1 MVLRRIAEAID
12 RRPNTYRVRR
22 SLLQIAA
29 DDFTTQ
35 LPKKKGRSGAWGV
48 SGWDLSNLAHPAFWS
63 MALLSQRRDR
73 FAMTL
78 IGQVYQDRAA
88 VQPYVQEK
96 RSTEQVLDSLNGIDP
111 DSLVGFVDAAVML
124 FQPPGA
130 TGAPLVPT
138 DQATEILRL
147 ALLRG
152 AMVGELR
159 TEEIR
164 DAWTEAHP
172 DQVHEHGPEVAW
184 KKAQGRAEM
193 LLEGWSQVRRG
204 QGRRLI

>member
-22 SLLQIAA
+22 SILQIAA
-29 DDFTTQ
+29 EDFVAQ
-35 LPKKKGRSGAWGV
+35 LPSKKGRSGAWGV
-48 SGWDLSNLAHPAFWS
+48 SGWDVSNLAHPAFWS
-63 MALLSQRRDR
+63 MALLSQRRRR

-78 IGQVYQDRAA
+78 LSQVHQDQAA

-96 RSTEQVLDSLNGIDP
+96 RAAEQVLHGLDGIDP

-124 FQPPGA
+124 FQPPGSS
-130 TGAPLVPT
+130 GAPLVPT

-159 TEEIR
+159 PDDIR
-164 DAWTEAHP
+164 PAWSEAHP
-172 DQVHEHGPEVAW
+172 DQSRRHGPEVAW

-193 LLEGWSQVRRG
+193 LLQGWNDHRRG

>member
-12 RRPNTYRVRR
+12 RRPNTYNARR
-22 SLLQIAA
+22 SILQIAA
-29 DDFTTQ
+29 NDFVTQ
-35 LPKKKGRSGAWGV
+35 LPKRKGRSGAWGV
-48 SGWDLSNLAHPAFWS
+48 SGWDVSNLAHPAFWS
-63 MALLSQRRDR
+63 MTLLSQRRKR

-78 IGQVYQDRAA
+78 IGQIYQDQAA

-96 RSTEQVLDSLNGIDP
+96 RSTEQVLTSLEGIDP

-130 TGAPLVPT
+130 SGAPLVPA
-138 DQATEILRL
+138 DQAGEILRL

-159 TEEIR
+159 PEEVR
-164 DAWTEAHP
+164 EAWSIAHP
-172 DQVHEHGPEVAW
+172 DQVNQHGPEIAW

-193 LLEGWSQVRRG
+193 LLEGWTKDRKG
-204 QGRRLI
+204 QGRRLV

>member
-22 SLLQIAA
+22 SILQIAA
-29 DDFTTQ
+29 DEFVTQ
-35 LPKKKGRSGAWGV
+35 LPKRKGRSGAWGV
-48 SGWDLSNLAHPAFWS
+48 SGWDVCNLAHPAFWC
-63 MALLSQRRDR
+63 MALVSQRRQR
-73 FAMTL
+73 YAMTL
-78 IGQVYQDRAA
+78 IGQVHQDQAA

-96 RSTEQVLDSLNGIDP
+96 RATEQVLHGLQGIDP
-111 DSLVGFVDAAVML
+111 DSLVGFVDSAVML

-130 TGAPLVPT
+130 SGAPLVPA
-138 DQATEILRL
+138 DQATEIVRL

-159 TEEIR
+159 PDEVR
-164 DAWTEAHP
+164 DAWNQAHP
-172 DQVHEHGPEVAW
+172 DQLDQHGPEVAW

-193 LLEGWSQVRRG
+193 LLQSWTQTRRG

>member
-12 RRPNTYRVRR
+12 RRPNTYRIRR
-22 SLLQIAA
+22 SILQIAA
-29 DDFTTQ
+29 EDFTTQ
-35 LPKKKGRSGAWGV
+35 LPRKKGRSGNWGV

-63 MALLSQRRDR
+63 MALLSQRRQR

-78 IGQVYQDRAA
+78 IGQVHQDQAA

-96 RSTEQVLDSLNGIDP
+96 RATEQVLHGLQGVDP
-111 DSLVGFVDAAVML
+111 DSLVGFVDAAVMM
-124 FQPPGA
+124 FQPPGSS
-130 TGAPLVPT
+130 GAPLIPN

-159 TEEIR
+159 PDEVR
-164 DAWTEAHP
+164 AAWNQAHP
-172 DQVHEHGPEVAW
+172 DQLNQHGEEVAW

-193 LLEGWSQVRRG
+193 LLASWTQTRRG

>member
-12 RRPNTYRVRR
+12 RRPNTHRVRR
-22 SLLQIAA
+22 SILQIAA
-29 DDFTTQ
+29 EDFIKQ
-35 LPKKKGRSGAWGV
+35 LPQRKGRSGAMGV
-48 SGWDLSNLAHPAFWS
+48 SGWDVSNLAHPAFWS
-63 MALLSQRRDR
+63 MALLSQRRQR
-73 FAMTL
+73 YAMSL
-78 IGQVYQDRAA
+78 IGQVHQDQSA

-96 RSTEQVLDSLNGIDP
+96 RATEQVLQGLGRIDP

-124 FQPPGA
+124 FQPAGA
-130 TGAPLVPT
+130 TGAPLVPS

-159 TEEIR
+159 ADDVR

-172 DQVHEHGPEVAW
+172 DQIERYGREVGW

-193 LLEGWSQVRRG
+193 LLEGWTKRRSS

>member
-12 RRPNTYRVRR
+12 RRPNTYNVRR
-22 SLLQIAA
+22 SILQIAA
-29 DDFTTQ
+29 NDFVNQ
-35 LPKKKGRSGAWGV
+35 LPKRKGRSGSWGV
-48 SGWDLSNLAHPAFWS
+48 SGWDVSNLAHPAFWS
-63 MALLSQRRDR
+63 MALLSQRRKR

-78 IGQVYQDRAA
+78 IGQVYQDQAA

-96 RSTEQVLDSLNGIDP
+96 RSTEQVLTGLEGIDA

-124 FQPPGA
+124 FQPPGSS
-130 TGAPLVPT
+130 GAPLVPA
-138 DQATEILRL
+138 DQASEILRL

-159 TEEIR
+159 SDEVRE
-164 DAWTEAHP
+164 AWSIAHP
-172 DQVHEHGPEVAW
+172 DQINTHGPEVAW

-193 LLEGWSQVRRG
+193 LLEEWTKDRKG

>member
-22 SLLQIAA
+22 SILQIAA
-29 DDFTTQ
+29 DDFATQ
-35 LPKKKGRSGAWGV
+35 LPRKKGRSGAWGV
-48 SGWDLSNLAHPAFWS
+48 SGWDISNLAHPAFWG
-63 MALLSQRRDR
+63 MALLSQRRQR

-96 RSTEQVLDSLNGIDP
+96 RATEQVLHGLDGIDA

-124 FQPPGA
+124 FQPPGSS
-130 TGAPLVPT
+130 GAPLVPA

-159 TEEIR
+159 PDDLR
-164 DAWTEAHP
+164 DAWNQAHP
-172 DQVHEHGPEVAW
+172 DQVNQHGSEVAW

-193 LLEGWSQVRRG
+193 LLEGWNQTRRG

>member
-22 SLLQIAA
+22 SILQIAA
-29 DDFTTQ
+29 EDFTTQ
-35 LPKKKGRSGAWGV
+35 LPRKKGRSGNWGV

-63 MALLSQRRDR
+63 MALLSQRRR
-73 FAMTL
+73 RYAMTL
-78 IGQVYQDRAA
+78 IGQVYQDQAA

-96 RSTEQVLDSLNGIDP
+96 RATEQVLHGLQGVDP
-111 DSLVGFVDAAVML
+111 DSLVGFVDAAVMM
-124 FQPPGA
+124 FQPPGSS
-130 TGAPLVPT
+130 GAPLIPS

-159 TEEIR
+159 PDEVR
-164 DAWTEAHP
+164 VAWNQAHP
-172 DQVHEHGPEVAW
+172 DQLNQYGPEVAW

-193 LLEGWSQVRRG
+193 LLESWTQTRRG

>member
-22 SLLQIAA
+22 SILQIAA

-35 LPKKKGRSGAWGV
+35 LPRKKGRSGAWGV
-48 SGWDLSNLAHPAFWS
+48 SGWDVSNLAHPAFWS
-63 MALLSQRRDR
+63 MALLSQRRQR

-78 IGQVYQDRAA
+78 IGQVYQDQAA

-96 RSTEQVLDSLNGIDP
+96 RATEQVLHGLEGVDP

-124 FQPPGA
+124 FQPPGSS
-130 TGAPLVPT
+130 GAPLVPA
-138 DQATEILRL
+138 DQATEIIRL

-159 TEEIR
+159 PEETR
-164 DAWTEAHP
+164 EAWNHAHP
-172 DQVHEHGPEVAW
+172 DQVERHGPEVAW

-193 LLEGWSQVRRG
+193 LYEGWTQLRRG

>member
-12 RRPNTYRVRR
+12 RRPNTGRVRR
-22 SLLQIAA
+22 SILQIAA
-29 DDFTTQ
+29 TDFVTQ
-35 LPKKKGRSGAWGV
+35 LPEKRGRSGAVGV
-48 SGWDLSNLAHPAFWS
+48 SGWDLSNVARPAFWC

-73 FAMTL
+73 FA
-78 IGQVYQDRAA
+78 IGLLGQIYQDQAA

-96 RSTEQVLDSLNGIDP
+96 RSAENVLNSFDGIEP
-111 DSLVGFVDAAVML
+111 ESLVGFVDAAVML
-124 FQPPGA
+124 FQPPGSS
-130 TGAPLVPT
+130 GAPLVPT
-138 DQATEILRL
+138 DQASEILRL

-159 TEEIR
+159 PS
-164 DAWTEAHP
+164 DVQSAWVAAHP
-172 DQVHEHGPEVAW
+172 DQVDEHGAEIAW

-193 LLEGWSQVRRG
+193 LFESWNQNRRG

>member
-12 RRPNTYRVRR
+12 RRPNTYNARR
-22 SLLQIAA
+22 SILQIAA
-29 DDFTTQ
+29 NDFVTQ
-35 LPKKKGRSGAWGV
+35 LPKRKGRSGAWGV
-48 SGWDLSNLAHPAFWS
+48 SGWDVSNLAHPAFWS
-63 MALLSQRRDR
+63 MTLLSQRRKR

-78 IGQVYQDRAA
+78 IGQIYQDQAA

-96 RSTEQVLDSLNGIDP
+96 RSTEQVLTSLEGIDP

-130 TGAPLVPT
+130 SGAPLVPA
-138 DQATEILRL
+138 DQAGEILRL

-159 TEEIR
+159 PEEVR
-164 DAWTEAHP
+164 EAWSIAHP
-172 DQVHEHGPEVAW
+172 DQVNQHGPEVAW

-193 LLEGWSQVRRG
+193 LLEGWTKDRKG
-204 QGRRLI
+204 QGRRLV

>member
-1 MVLRRIAEAID
+1 MLRRIAEAID
-12 RRPNTYRVRR
+12 RRPNTARLRR
-22 SLLQIAA
+22 SLLQLAA
-29 DDFTTQ
+29 DDFAAQ
-35 LPKKKGRSGAWGV
+35 LPRRTGRTGAWGV
-48 SGWDLSNLAHPAFWS
+48 SGWDVCNLAHPAFWS
-63 MALLSQRRDR
+63 MALLSQRRTR

-78 IGQVYQDRAA
+78 LSQIHADRAA

-96 RSTEQVLDSLNGIDP
+96 RATEQVLDGLGGIDP

-124 FQPPGA
+124 FQPPG
-130 TGAPLVPT
+130 TSGAPLVPA

-159 TEEIR
+159 PNEVRE
-164 DAWTEAHP
+164 AWAVAYP
-172 DQVHEHGPEVAW
+172 DQVQQHGAELAW

-193 LLEGWSQVRRG
+193 LLEGWAQSRRAR
-204 QGRRLI
+204 GRRIV

>member
-1 MVLRRIAEAID
+1 MLRRIAEAID

-22 SLLQIAA
+22 SILQIAA
-29 DDFTTQ
+29 DDFVAQ

-48 SGWDLSNLAHPAFWS
+48 SGWDVSNLSHPAFWA
-63 MALLSQRRDR
+63 MALLSQRRER
-73 FAMTL
+73 YAMRL
-78 IGQVYQDRAA
+78 LSQIHQDQAA

-96 RSTEQVLDSLNGIDP
+96 RSAEQVLRSLDGVDA

-124 FQPPGA
+124 FQPAGSSS
-130 TGAPLVPT
+130 APLLPN
-138 DQATEILRL
+138 DQAAEILRL

-159 TEEIR
+159 PEEVR
-164 DAWTEAHP
+164 AAWTGAHP
-172 DQVHEHGPEVAW
+172 DQIEEHGPEVAW

-193 LLEGWSQVRRG
+193 LLAGWQEVRVG

>member
-22 SLLQIAA
+22 SILQIAA
-29 DDFTTQ
+29 DDFAAQ

-48 SGWDLSNLAHPAFWS
+48 SGWDVSNLAHPAFWS
-63 MALLSQRRDR
+63 MALLSQRRRR
-73 FAMTL
+73 FAMSL
-78 IGQVYQDRAA
+78 IGQVYQDQAA

-96 RSTEQVLDSLNGIDP
+96 RAAEQVLRGLDGVDP

-130 TGAPLVPT
+130 SGAPSSPPIRPPRFS
-138 DQATEILRL
+138 ASRYSE
-147 ALLRG
+147 APWSESS
-152 AMVGELR
+152 AR
-159 TEEIR
+159 TKSE
-164 DAWTEAHP
+164 TPGTPHTP
-172 DQVHEHGPEVAW
+172 DQVDQHGDEVAW

-193 LLEGWSQVRRG
+193 LFQGWSELRRG

>member
-12 RRPNTYRVRR
+12 RRPNTYNARR
-22 SLLQIAA
+22 SILQIAA
-29 DDFTTQ
+29 NDFVTQ
-35 LPKKKGRSGAWGV
+35 LPKRKGRSGARGV
-48 SGWDLSNLAHPAFWS
+48 SGWDVSNLAHPAFWS
-63 MALLSQRRDR
+63 MTLLSQRRKR

-78 IGQVYQDRAA
+78 IGQIYQDQAA

-96 RSTEQVLDSLNGIDP
+96 RSTEQVLTSLEGIDP

-130 TGAPLVPT
+130 SGAPLVPN
-138 DQATEILRL
+138 DQAGEILRL

-159 TEEIR
+159 PEEVR
-164 DAWTEAHP
+164 PGQSPTPTSQPTCEA
-172 DQVHEHGPEVAW
+172 GP
-184 KKAQGRAEM
+184 RAEPKSS
-193 LLEGWSQVRRG
+193 WTKDRKG
-204 QGRRLI
+204 QGRRLV

>member
-12 RRPNTYRVRR
+12 RRPQTGRTRR
-22 SLLQIAA
+22 SILAIAA
-29 DDFTTQ
+29 QDFSEQ
-35 LPKKKGRSGAWGV
+35 LPKKRGRSGAVGA
-48 SGWDLSNLAHPAFWS
+48 SGWDISNLAHPAFWT
-63 MALLSQRRDR
+63 MALLAQRRER

-78 IGQVYQDRAA
+78 LGQVYQDTAA
-88 VQPYVQEK
+88 VTPYVQEK
-96 RSTEQVLDSLNGIDP
+96 RAAEQVLTAVGGVDA
-111 DSLVGFVDAAVML
+111 DSLVGFVDSAVML

-130 TGAPLVPT
+130 SGAPLVPL

-159 TEEIR
+159 TSEVES
-164 DAWTEAHP
+164 AWNSAHP
-172 DQVHEHGPEVAW
+172 DQVHELGADRAW

-193 LLEGWSQVRRG
+193 LFEGWQQTRRG
-204 QGRRLI
+204 AGRRLI

>member
-22 SLLQIAA
+22 SILQIAA
-29 DDFTTQ
+29 EDFVSQ
-35 LPKKKGRSGAWGV
+35 LPQRKGKSGAYGV
-48 SGWDLSNLAHPAFWS
+48 SGWDLSNLSQPAFWS
-63 MALLSQRRDR
+63 MALLSQRRQR

-78 IGQVYQDRAA
+78 IGQVHQDRAA
-88 VQPYVQEK
+88 VQPYVEEK
-96 RSTEQVLDSLNGIDP
+96 RAAEQVMEALGRIDP

-124 FQPPGA
+124 FQPPNA

-159 TEEIR
+159 SEDVRE
-164 DAWTEAHP
+164 AWSAAHP
-172 DQVHEHGPEVAW
+172 DQVEEYGWEVGW

-193 LLEGWSQVRRG
+193 LLEGWNASRRG

>member
-22 SLLQIAA
+22 SILQIAA
-29 DDFTTQ
+29 DDFVGQ
-35 LPKKKGRSGAWGV
+35 LSRKKGRSGAWGV
-48 SGWDLSNLAHPAFWS
+48 SGWELSNLAHPAFWS
-63 MALLSQRRDR
+63 MALISQRRER

-78 IGQVYQDRAA
+78 IGQVYVDQAA

-96 RSTEQVLDSLNGIDP
+96 RSAEQVLRGLGGIDA

-130 TGAPLVPT
+130 SGAPLVPA
-138 DQATEILRL
+138 DQAAEILRL

-159 TEEIR
+159 SDDIR
-164 DAWTEAHP
+164 QAWSAAHP
-172 DQVHEHGPEVAW
+172 DQLSEYGPEVAW

-193 LLEGWSQVRRG
+193 LLAGWNQSRRG

>member
-12 RRPNTYRVRR
+12 RRPNTGRVRR
-22 SLLQIAA
+22 SILQLAA
-29 DDFTTQ
+29 DDFVKQ
-35 LPKKKGRSGAWGV
+35 LPQRKGRSGNWGV
-48 SGWDLSNLAHPAFWS
+48 SGWDVSNLAHPAFWS
-63 MALLSQRRDR
+63 MALLSQRRQR
-73 FAMTL
+73 YAMTL
-78 IGQVYQDRAA
+78 IGQVYVDQAA

-96 RSTEQVLDSLNGIDP
+96 RSTEQVLHSFESIDA

-124 FQPPGA
+124 FQPPNSS
-130 TGAPLVPT
+130 GAPLVPT
-138 DQATEILRL
+138 EQATEILRL

-159 TEEIR
+159 PEEVR
-164 DAWTEAHP
+164 GAWSEAHP
-172 DQVHEHGPEVAW
+172 DQVEQHGPEVAW

-193 LLEGWSQVRRG
+193 LLEGWSQSRRS

>member
-22 SLLQIAA
+22 SILQIASE
-29 DDFTTQ
+29 DFVKQ

-63 MALLSQRRDR
+63 MALLSQRRQR

-78 IGQVYQDRAA
+78 LGQIYQDQAA

-96 RSTEQVLDSLNGIDP
+96 RAAQQVLTGLEGIEP
-111 DSLVGFVDAAVML
+111 DSLVGFVDAAVMM

-130 TGAPLVPT
+130 SGAPLIPN
-138 DQATEILRL
+138 DQAAEILRL

-159 TEEIR
+159 AEEVR
-164 DAWTEAHP
+164 EAWSVAHP
-172 DQVHEHGPEVAW
+172 DQIEQHGTEVAW

-193 LLEGWSQVRRG
+193 LLQGWNESRRA

>member
-22 SLLQIAA
+22 SILQIAA
-29 DDFTTQ
+29 DDFASQ
-35 LPKKKGRSGAWGV
+35 LPRKKGRSGAWGV
-48 SGWDLSNLAHPAFWS
+48 SGWDISNLAHPAFWS
-63 MALLSQRRDR
+63 MALLSQRRQR

-78 IGQVYQDRAA
+78 IGQVYQDQAA

-96 RSTEQVLDSLNGIDP
+96 RATEQVLHGFEAIDP

-124 FQPPGA
+124 FQPPGSS
-130 TGAPLVPT
+130 GAPLVPA

-159 TEEIR
+159 PEELR
-164 DAWTEAHP
+164 DAWNNAHP
-172 DQVHEHGPEVAW
+172 DQVQQHGPEVAW

-193 LLEGWSQVRRG
+193 LYEAWTNTRKG